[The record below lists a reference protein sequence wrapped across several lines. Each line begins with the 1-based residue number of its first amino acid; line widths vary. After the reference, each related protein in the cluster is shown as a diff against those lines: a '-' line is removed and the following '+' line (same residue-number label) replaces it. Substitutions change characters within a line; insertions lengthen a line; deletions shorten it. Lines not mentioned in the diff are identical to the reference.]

1 MADIANNLAE
11 VHARIDAACRRAGR
25 ARSEVQLVAVTKQ
38 RPLEDVLELI
48 RLGENHL
55 GENRAQE
62 VRDRVPL
69 VPPGP
74 TWHFIGRLQSNK
86 AKYLPG
92 LVTWVHSVD
101 SFALAESLSKAYSN
115 AGTSAKILLQVN
127 ISGEAAKAGS
137 DAAGAR
143 ALLDSVVGL
152 PALTVVGLMTMAPY
166 ADDPELARPVFRGLR
181 VLRDT
186 LAKES
191 GVPLPELSMG
201 MSGDYEV
208 AIEEGATLVRVGS
221 ALFE

>member
-1 MADIANNLAE
+1 VADIATNLAQ

-25 ARSEVQLVAVTKQ
+25 DRGEVQLVAVTKQ
-38 RPLEDVLELI
+38 RSLGQVLELL
-48 RLGENHL
+48 RLGEKHF

-62 VRDRVPL
+62 VRDVVPL
-69 VPPGP
+69 VPEGP

-92 LVTWVHSVD
+92 LVTWIHSVD
-101 SFALAESLSKAYSN
+101 SLALAEALSKAYSN
-115 AGTSAKILLQVN
+115 AGATAKILLQVN

-137 DAAGAR
+137 DAGGAR
-143 ALLDSVVGL
+143 ALLDSVVELRGL
-152 PALTVVGLMTMAPY
+152 QIEGLMTMAPY
-166 ADDPELARPVFRGLR
+166 SEDPELARPVFRGLR
-181 VLRDT
+181 ELRDR
-186 LAKES
+186 LVRES
-191 GVPLPELSMG
+191 GVALLHLSMG

>member
-1 MADIANNLAE
+1 MADIAKNLAE

-25 ARSEVQLVAVTKQ
+25 KRSEAQLVAVTKQ
-38 RPLEDVLELI
+38 RSLGEVLELL
-48 RLGENHL
+48 RLGEMHF

-62 VRDRVPL
+62 VRDVVPL
-69 VPPGP
+69 VPAGP
-74 TWHFIGRLQSNK
+74 IWHFIGRLQSNK

-101 SFALAESLSKAYSN
+101 SFGLAEALSKAYSSS
-115 AGTSAKILLQVN
+115 GKSAKILLQVN

-143 ALLDSVVGL
+143 ALLESVRALPGL
-152 PALTVVGLMTMAPY
+152 EVAGLMTMAPY

-181 VLRDT
+181 ELRDT
-186 LAKES
+186 LARES
-191 GVPLPELSMG
+191 GVALRELSMG
-201 MSGDYEV
+201 MSGDFEV

>member
-1 MADIANNLAE
+1 MADIARNLAE
-11 VHARIDAACRRAGR
+11 VHARIEAACRRAGR
-25 ARSEVQLVAVTKQ
+25 ARGEVQLVAVTKR
-38 RPLEDVLELI
+38 RPLGDVLELI
-48 RLGENHL
+48 RLGENQF

-62 VRDRVPL
+62 VRDLVPL
-69 VPPGP
+69 VPAGP

-101 SFALAESLSKAYSN
+101 SFALAEALSKAYAN
-115 AGTSAKILLQVN
+115 AGTSVKILLQVN

-143 ALLDSVVGL
+143 ALLDSVMGL
-152 PALTVVGLMTMAPY
+152 PALEVMGLMTMAPF

-181 VLRDT
+181 VLRDA

-191 GVPLPELSMG
+191 GVSLPELSMG

>member
-1 MADIANNLAE
+1 MADIAKNLAE
-11 VHARIDAACRRAGR
+11 VHARIVAACRRAGR
-25 ARSEVQLVAVTKQ
+25 ERSEVQLVAVTKQ
-38 RPLEDVLELI
+38 RSLGEVLELL
-48 RLGENHL
+48 RLGEMHF

-62 VRDRVPL
+62 VRDVVPL
-69 VPPGP
+69 VPAGP
-74 TWHFIGRLQSNK
+74 IWHFIGRLQSNK

-101 SFALAESLSKAYSN
+101 SFGLAEALSKAYSSS
-115 AGTSAKILLQVN
+115 GKSAKILLQVN

-143 ALLDSVVGL
+143 ALLESVRALPGL
-152 PALTVVGLMTMAPY
+152 EVVGLMTMAPY

-181 VLRDT
+181 ELRDT
-186 LAKES
+186 LAGES
-191 GVPLPELSMG
+191 GVGLRELSMG
-201 MSGDYEV
+201 MSGDFEV